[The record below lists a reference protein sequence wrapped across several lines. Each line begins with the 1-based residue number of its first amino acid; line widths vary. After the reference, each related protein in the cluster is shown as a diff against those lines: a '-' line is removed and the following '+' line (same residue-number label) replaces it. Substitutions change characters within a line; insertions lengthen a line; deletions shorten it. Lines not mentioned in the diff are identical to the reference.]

1 MVKIVNQEDRRNKVM
16 AFTVNAY
23 IAGGQP
29 VSSQV
34 LAEHFGLSSATM
46 RNILAELEEEGYFYH
61 PHTSAGRVPTRKGY
75 RYYVDFLMSQQE
87 LSEDIKLV
95 ILEGLTGSKRAHFDL
110 EELLEKTSDIVA
122 ELTHY
127 TSLVWLSS
135 LKGRIFF
142 KGLRNMAR
150 QPEFRDAQ
158 KLSLLLE
165 LLEERTRL
173 LALLNQEFQDHCKV
187 YIGEEIGCSV
197 GEDCSLVVSAYHKG
211 RRDSGRLAVL
221 GPLRMS
227 YEQTVATL
235 AFVSFT
241 LNKLLEETDY

>member
-1 MVKIVNQEDRRNKVM
+1 M

-23 IAGGQP
+23 ITGGQP

-46 RNILAELEEEGYFYH
+46 RNILAELEEDGYLFH
-61 PHTSAGRVPTRKGY
+61 PHTSSGRVPSMKGY
-75 RYYVDFLMSQQE
+75 RYYVDFLMSQPE

-95 ILEGLTGSKRAHFDL
+95 ILSGLTGSKKDRFDL

-127 TSLVWLSS
+127 TSVVWLSS
-135 LKGRIFF
+135 LKDRIFF
-142 KGLRNMAR
+142 KGLRNMVR

-158 KLSLLLE
+158 KLALLLE

-173 LALLNQEFQDHCKV
+173 LELLHQECEESCRV
-187 YIGEEIGCSV
+187 YIGNEISRSIGEE
-197 GEDCSLVVSAYHKG
+197 CSLIVSAYHKG
-211 RRDSGRLAVL
+211 KRDSGRLAVL

-241 LNKLLEETDY
+241 LNKLLEEAPY